1 MSVFCFTTRVAYPDV
16 DQHFHLSISGAIR
29 MMQEAAAIHSDSLG
43 YSFRTVHLTRVHW
56 LIVGWRVRMIRK
68 VRWNETLHVHTW
80 PRTMSR
86 VTSERD
92 FEIKN
97 EAGETVCAA
106 TSNWILVSSDT
117 GRATRV
123 TPQIAAAYPL
133 TPEPAFQ
140 DELQIPDMEEGQ
152 LTYVGKV
159 LRRDLDTN
167 NHVNNLIYRDY
178 AKQALPEEIYN
189 HPFRELS
196 VKYSRQLLLGDTFH
210 CIYSHADNFHT
221 VRLQSENGTLH
232 ASVTF
237 LE

>member
-1 MSVFCFTTRVAYPDV
+1 MSVYRFTTRVSYPDV
-16 DQHFHLSISGAIR
+16 DQNFNLSISGALR
-29 MMQEAAAIHSDSLG
+29 LMQEAAAIHSDSLG
-43 YSFRTVHLTRVHW
+43 YSFRTVHQTRVHW
-56 LIVGWRVRMIRK
+56 LIVGWRVRMLQK
-68 VRWNETLHVHTW
+68 AHWNETLYVDTW

-92 FEIKN
+92 FAIKN
-97 EAGETVCAA
+97 EAGQTVCIA

-133 TPEPAFQ
+133 TPEPAFK
-140 DELQIPDMEEGQ
+140 DEVQLPDMTEGQ

-167 NHVNNLIYRDY
+167 HHVNNLIYLDY
-178 AKQALPEEIYN
+178 ARQALPEEIYN
-189 HPFRELS
+189 HPFREMT

-210 CIYSHADNFHT
+210 CIYSHADGCHT
-221 VRLQSENGTLH
+221 VSLQSETGILH
-232 ASVTF
+232 AQVTF
-237 LE
+237 FE

>member
-1 MSVFCFTTRVAYPDV
+1 MSVYRFTTRVAYPDV
-16 DQHFHLSISGAIR
+16 DQHFNLSISGAIR
-29 MMQEAAAIHSDSLG
+29 MMQEAGAIHSDSLG

-56 LIVGWRVRMIRK
+56 LIVGWRLRMLRK
-68 VRWNETLHVHTW
+68 AFWNETLHVDTW
-80 PRTMSR
+80 PRTISR

-97 EAGETVCAA
+97 EAGETVCIA

-123 TPQIAAAYPL
+123 TPEIAAAYPL
-133 TPEPAFQ
+133 TSHPVFA
-140 DELQIPDMEEGQ
+140 DELQIPDMEEGR

-167 NHVNNLIYRDY
+167 NHVNNLIYLDY
-178 AKQALPEEIYN
+178 ARQALPEEIYN
-189 HPFRELS
+189 HPFREMT
-196 VKYSRQLLLGDTFH
+196 VKYSRQLLLDDTFH
-210 CIYSHADNFHT
+210 CIYSHTDNCHT
-221 VRLQSENGTLH
+221 IRLQSETGTLH

-237 LE
+237 WE